1 MVFVVQSRFL
11 RLGPDCSGIKMEP
24 HLDRSEYTMLRR
36 QFSTLPVCLTA
47 SVLIAPAFEVHALT
61 LADLSNA
68 QASQG
73 LKAALE
79 KGASAAV
86 KSLGQADGFLGNDKV
101 RIPLPGYLKD
111 AANLLR
117 SLGQGAKLDELITAM
132 NRAAESAVPLAHD
145 MLISAVKGMNVQ
157 DAKNILTGG
166 DTSVTQFFTEKT
178 KQPLNLKFL
187 PVVTRA
193 TAKVD
198 LAAKYNQVAGKAAGM
213 GLLKG
218 DQANIEQYVTG
229 KALDGLYFMIG
240 EEEKKIRQDPVG
252 TGSAVLKKV
261 FGALK
266 G

>member
-1 MVFVVQSRFL
+1 MQ
-11 RLGPDCSGIKMEP
+11 
-24 HLDRSEYTMLRR
+24 RR
-36 QFSTLPVCLTA
+36 QFNTLSLCLTA
-47 SVLIAPAFEVHALT
+47 SAFGTPSFQAHALT
-61 LADLSNA
+61 LADLSSA

-79 KGASAAV
+79 KGAVAAV

-101 RIPLPGYLKD
+101 RIPLPGYLQD
-111 AANLLR
+111 AAKLLR
-117 SLGQGAKLDELITAM
+117 GLGQGARLDELITAM
-132 NRAAESAVPLAHD
+132 NRAAESAVPLARD
-145 MLISAVKGMNVQ
+145 MLVGAVKGMNVQ
-157 DAKNILTGG
+157 DAKKILAGG
-166 DTSVTQFFTEKT
+166 ETSVTQFFADKT
-178 KQPLNLKFL
+178 KLPLGQKFL

-198 LAAKYNQVAGKAAGM
+198 LASKYNQIAGKAAGM

-218 DQANIEQYVTG
+218 DQANIEQYVTA

-252 TGSAVLKKV
+252 TGSALLQKV

-266 G
+266 S

>member
-1 MVFVVQSRFL
+1 METHLYR
-11 RLGPDCSGIKMEP
+11 PDHRM
-24 HLDRSEYTMLRR
+24 HRR
-36 QFSTLPVCLTA
+36 QFSILSLGLTA
-47 SVLIAPAFEVHALT
+47 GALMASPLPAQALT

-79 KGASAAV
+79 KGAVVAV
-86 KSLGQADGFLGNDKV
+86 KSLGQTDGFLGNEKV
-101 RIPLPGYLKD
+101 RIPLPGYLQDGAK
-111 AANLLR
+111 LLR

-132 NRAAESAVPLAHD
+132 NRAAESAVPLAQD
-145 MLISAVKGMNVQ
+145 MLIRAVKGMNVQ
-157 DAKNILTGG
+157 DAKNILAGG
-166 DTSVTQFFTEKT
+166 DTSVTEFFIEKT
-178 KQPLNLKFL
+178 KQPLSLKFL

-193 TAKVD
+193 TDKVD
-198 LAAKYNQVAGKAAGM
+198 LAAKYNQLAGRAVGM
-213 GLLKG
+213 GLIKG
-218 DQANIEQYVTG
+218 DQANIQQYVTG

>member
-1 MVFVVQSRFL
+1 M
-11 RLGPDCSGIKMEP
+11 
-24 HLDRSEYTMLRR
+24 HRR
-36 QFSTLPVCLTA
+36 QFSTLSLGLTA
-47 SVLIAPAFEVHALT
+47 GALMMYSFHAQALT
-61 LADLSNA
+61 LADLSNV
-68 QASQG
+68 QASEG
-73 LKAALE
+73 LKVALE
-79 KGASAAV
+79 KSAVAAV
-86 KSLGQADGFLGNDKV
+86 KSLGQTDGFLGNDKV
-101 RIPLPGYLKD
+101 RIPLPGYLQD
-111 AANLLR
+111 AAKLLR
-117 SLGQGAKLDELITAM
+117 SLGQGVKLDELVTAM
-132 NRAAESAVPLAHD
+132 NRAAESAVPLARD
-145 MLISAVKGMNVQ
+145 MLIYAAKGMNVQ
-157 DAKNILTGG
+157 DAKGILAGG

-178 KQPLNLKFL
+178 RQPLVQKFL
-187 PVVTRA
+187 PVVTQA